1 MNKIDYKE
9 IKDVS
14 LITPHGEMTFF
25 FLEGL
30 DNYLKSKIQNK
41 QFRFIFD
48 FSDVRWVDSMGL
60 GLIAMTVK
68 VALVNSTRV
77 CVVNPRENVIEL
89 LRLSSLLDLIK
100 IVNDKESAMSFFGVN
115 P

>member
-1 MNKIDYKE
+1 MNNIDYDE

-30 DNYLKSKIQNK
+30 DNFLKSKIQNN

-48 FSDVRWVDSMGL
+48 FSDVRWIDSMGL

-68 VALVNSTRV
+68 VALVNNTRV
-77 CVVNPRENVIEL
+77 CAVKPRENVIEL
-89 LRLSSLLDLIK
+89 FRLSSLLDLIK
-100 IVNDKESAMSFFGVN
+100 IVDDKDSALSFFGIKA
-115 P
+115 